1 MGDVDIDREYG
12 NLAFNELSP
21 LGTDTLGTGHSVS
34 RASAEQAVPSS
45 SGEVLTIPRLSSGPL
60 KNNPPQFDVKLLL

>member
-21 LGTDTLGTGHSVS
+21 LGTDTLGTGHSIS
-34 RASAEQAVPSS
+34 RASAEQAVPA
-45 SGEVLTIPRLSSGPL
+45 
-60 KNNPPQFDVKLLL
+60 PQARF